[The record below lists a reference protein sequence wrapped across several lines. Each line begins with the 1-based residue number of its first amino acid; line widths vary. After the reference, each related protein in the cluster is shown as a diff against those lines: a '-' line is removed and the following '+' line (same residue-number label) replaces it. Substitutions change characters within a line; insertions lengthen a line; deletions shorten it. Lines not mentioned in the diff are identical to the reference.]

1 MAEPTRILILVQNES
16 VPGDRH
22 AWNECRAL
30 DRAGYEVS
38 VVCPRGLDRDR
49 DKFERIEGVEIHR
62 YEPSLSN
69 GGVVGYA
76 REYASALWQM
86 TRMARQL
93 AKRGP
98 FSVVHAC
105 SPPDFMLLAAL
116 SLRLRGATFIFDH
129 HDLTPELFLTRFN
142 PKGGLLYR
150 ATLLGEQVAFRL
162 GDVILSVNASYR
174 SVALTRGRRKPE
186 DVFVVRT
193 GPDLTRFRPT
203 EPEPELKRGKRF
215 LLSYV
220 GVMGPQDGVDHA
232 IRALAVLKR
241 RRTDWHA
248 TFMGNGEMLDEM
260 RGLATELELD
270 DVVEFTGWVEHDTVR
285 RVLST
290 SDVCLAP
297 DPKNPL
303 NDISSMV
310 KISEYMAMSRPIVS
324 YELTESRISAGDAAV
339 YAAANDVHDFA
350 DKLDALLDDPEGR
363 ERMSTLG
370 RKRAEATLA
379 WEHQERSLLA
389 AYARA
394 LALRGKG
401 TATMVTPA
409 VARQADGVSTP

>member
-1 MAEPTRILILVQNES
+1 MDEPTRVLILVQNES

-30 DRAGYEVS
+30 NRAGYDVS
-38 VVCPRGLDRDR
+38 VVCPRGLGRDR
-49 DKFERIEGVEIHR
+49 DHSERIEGIQIHR
-62 YEPSLSN
+62 YEPRVSD

-76 REYASALWQM
+76 REYASALLQM
-86 TRMARQL
+86 TRMARRL
-93 AKRGP
+93 AKGGR

-116 SLRLRGATFIFDH
+116 SLRLQGATFIFDH

-142 PKGGLLYR
+142 PGGGLLYR
-150 ATLLGEQVAFRL
+150 ATLLGERLAFRL
-162 GDVILSVNASYR
+162 GDVILSVNESYR

-193 GPDLTRFRPT
+193 GPDLTRFTPT
-203 EPEPELKRGKRF
+203 EPEPALKHGKRF

-232 IRALAVLKR
+232 LAALAVLKH

-260 RGLATELELD
+260 RRLATELELD
-270 DVVEFTGWVEHDTVR
+270 ELVEFTGWVEHDTVR
-285 RVLST
+285 RFLST
-290 SDVCLAP
+290 SDICLAP

-303 NDISSMV
+303 NDVSSMV

-339 YAAANDVHDFA
+339 YAAANDVDDFA
-350 DKLDALLDDPEGR
+350 DKLDALLDDPEAR
-363 ERMSTLG
+363 ERMSRLG
-370 RKRAEATLA
+370 RERAEAMLA

-389 AYARA
+389 AYERA
-394 LALRGKG
+394 LALRGNVP
-401 TATMVTPA
+401 ATTLTPA
-409 VARQADGVSTP
+409 IDRPAEGVSTP

>member
-1 MAEPTRILILVQNES
+1 MDKPTRVLILVQNES

-22 AWNECRAL
+22 VWNECRAL
-30 DRAGYEVS
+30 NRAGYEVS

-49 DKFERIEGVEIHR
+49 DDFERIEGIEIHR
-62 YEPSLSN
+62 YEPSPSS
-69 GGVVGYA
+69 GGVVGFA
-76 REYASALWQM
+76 REYASALRQM
-86 TRMARQL
+86 TRMARKL
-93 AKRGP
+93 AKRGR

-162 GDVILSVNASYR
+162 GDVILSVNESYR

-232 IRALAVLKR
+232 IRALAALKQ

-248 TFMGNGEMLDEM
+248 TFMGDGEMLDEI
-260 RGLATELELD
+260 RRLASELELD
-270 DVVEFTGWVEHDTVR
+270 DFVEFTGWVEHDTVR

-303 NDISSMV
+303 NDVSSMV

-324 YELTESRISAGDAAV
+324 YALTESRISAGDAAV

-350 DKLDALLDDPEGR
+350 DKLDALLDDPEAR
-363 ERMSTLG
+363 KRMSTLG

-389 AYARA
+389 AYERA
-394 LALRGKG
+394 LALRGNVGRTKL
-401 TATMVTPA
+401 TPA
-409 VARQADGVSTP
+409 VDRAAEGVSTP

>member
-1 MAEPTRILILVQNES
+1 MDGPTRVLILVQNES

-30 DRAGYEVS
+30 NRAGYQVS

-49 DKFERIEGVEIHR
+49 DDFERIEGIQIHR
-62 YEPSLSN
+62 YEPRMSD
-69 GGVVGYA
+69 GGVIGYA
-76 REYASALWQM
+76 REYASALFQM

-93 AKRGP
+93 AKCGR

-116 SLRLRGATFIFDH
+116 SLRHQGARFIFDH
-129 HDLTPELFLTRFN
+129 HDLTPELFLTRFDS
-142 PKGGLLYR
+142 KGGLLYR
-150 ATLLGEQVAFRL
+150 ATLLGERLAFRL
-162 GDVILSVNASYR
+162 GDVILSVNDSYR

-203 EPEPELKRGKRF
+203 EPEPGLKHGKRF

-232 IRALAVLKR
+232 LAALAVLKD

-248 TFMGNGEMLDEM
+248 TFMGNGEVLDEM
-260 RGLATELELD
+260 RRLATELELD
-270 DVVEFTGWVEHDTVR
+270 ELVDFTGWVEHDTVR

-303 NDISSMV
+303 NDVSSMV
-310 KISEYMAMSRPIVS
+310 KLSEYMAISRPIVS

-350 DKLDALLDDPEGR
+350 AKLDALLDDPEARQRMSRLGR
-363 ERMSTLG
+363 E
-370 RKRAEATLA
+370 RAEATLA

-394 LALRGKG
+394 LAPRG
-401 TATMVTPA
+401 AAQENRVAPA
-409 VARQADGVSTP
+409 FDRQAESVMTP

>member
-1 MAEPTRILILVQNES
+1 MDEPTRILILVQNES

-30 DRAGYEVS
+30 NRAGYVVS

-49 DKFERIEGVEIHR
+49 DDFERIEGIEIHR

-69 GGVVGYA
+69 GGVIGFA
-76 REYASALWQM
+76 REYASALRQM
-86 TRMARQL
+86 TRLARKL
-93 AKRGP
+93 AKRGR

-116 SLRLRGATFIFDH
+116 SLRLRGAKFIFDH

-142 PKGGLLYR
+142 PNGGLLYR
-150 ATLLGEQVAFRL
+150 ATLLGEQVAFHL
-162 GDVILSVNASYR
+162 GDVILSVNESYR

-260 RGLATELELD
+260 RRLATELELD

-303 NDISSMV
+303 NDVSSMV

-350 DKLDALLDDPEGR
+350 DKLDALLDDSEAR

-370 RKRAEATLA
+370 RKRAEETLA

-394 LALRGKG
+394 LALRDNAPG
-401 TATMVTPA
+401 TKVAPA
-409 VARQADGVSTP
+409 VARQAESVSTP